1 MKMTKNSL
9 FLVLAFSGVWLGFW
23 NVVGPVQSGYPYILN
38 PDQALVLFI
47 LSFPLLIAFIIADL
61 FKNKTWQWVFLIS
74 IISCLVAIPTILSI
88 GDRHASGK
96 SSAYVHDNPI
106 QIEEAVKFLLT
117 WQNPY
122 GQNYANTA
130 MKNYGYGPWF
140 YDLKGSAPPASY
152 FVNPALFHLVSLP
165 FGFISI
171 VPFWLIWYSSFG
183 WFDARIVY
191 LLAFIGSIILGNL
204 LVDKNNRLNF
214 TTLFALNPFLSPFII
229 EGRNDILTV
238 FLLLAFLVLAQK
250 KKLISS
256 AIILGLAIASKQSA
270 WVFAAVYYLYKLIEV
285 GLGNIKKL
293 VKPVVIT
300 LITALVL
307 ILPFF
312 LWDKNAF
319 INDTFKYI
327 SGGTAYIYPIKGY
340 GFSMLLLVLGKI
352 SNSLASYPA
361 FLFQLIFSVPLVCF
375 IFYLLKKQTDLKTM
389 LFSFSLLL
397 LVYLFFARFF
407 LDNYFGVV
415 IAFFILSYFVQGK
428 DSLYEKED

>member
-1 MKMTKNSL
+1 MKLTKNSL
-9 FLVLAFSGVWLGFW
+9 FLVLAFSGMWFGFW
-23 NVVGPVQSGYPYILN
+23 NVVGPVQSGFPYMLN
-38 PDQALVLFI
+38 PDQALILFI
-47 LSFPLLIAFIIADL
+47 LSLPLLVAFIIADL
-61 FKNKTWQWVFLIS
+61 FKNRIWQWVFLLS
-74 IISCLVAIPTILSI
+74 IISCLVIIPTTLSI
-88 GDRHASGK
+88 GDRHVSK
-96 SSAYVHDNPI
+96 SYAYVHDNPI
-106 QIEEAVKFLLT
+106 QVEEAVKFLLT
-117 WQNPY
+117 GQNPY

-140 YDLKGSAPPASY
+140 YDLKGSSPPANY

-171 VPFWLIWYSSFG
+171 VPVWLIWYSFFG

-191 LLAFIGSIILGNL
+191 LLVFIGSILLGNL
-204 LVDKNNRLNF
+204 LVDKSNRLNF

-238 FLLLAFLVLAQK
+238 FLLLAFLVLAKK

-270 WVFAAVYYLYKLIEV
+270 WVFAAVYYLYKLIEF
-285 GLGNIKKL
+285 GPGNIKKMI
-293 VKPVVIT
+293 KPVVIT

-327 SGGTAYIYPIKGY
+327 NGGTAYIYPVKGY
-340 GFSMLLLVLGKI
+340 GFSTLLLVLGKI

-361 FLFQLIFSVPLVCF
+361 FLFQLIFSVPLIGF
-375 IFYLLKKQTDLKTM
+375 IAYLLKKQTDLKTM
-389 LFSFSLLL
+389 LLSFSLLL
-397 LVYLFFARFF
+397 FVYLFFARFF

-415 IAFFILSYFVQGK
+415 IAFFVLSFFVEGK
-428 DSLYEKED
+428 DSLYEKEN